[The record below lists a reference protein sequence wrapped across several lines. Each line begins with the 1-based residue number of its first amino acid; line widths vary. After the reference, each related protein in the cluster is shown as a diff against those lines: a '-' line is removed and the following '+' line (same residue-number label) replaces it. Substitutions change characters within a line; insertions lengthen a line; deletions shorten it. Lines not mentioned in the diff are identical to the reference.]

1 MASDSE
7 NIWVNEA
14 ENLTEETFSRMVTD
28 YYALL
33 FNYGSTFCHDEA
45 LLKDTIQDLFLS
57 IWENSNRFDIKFARN
72 YLLKSLRNNL
82 YRNMKRQNSS
92 VPFCEVEPLDFFGHE
107 SSIEDDI
114 VADDADFQT
123 SRELE
128 ESIAKLSAKQKEVVF
143 LKYYQGLSND
153 EIAHILAINKQSVAN
168 SIHRIITTLRKNL
181 PANYAALSVFIHL
194 VCK

>member
-1 MASDSE
+1 MWNNPS
-7 NIWVNEA
+7 NIWVNSVDK
-14 ENLTEETFSRMVTD
+14 LTEESFSKLVED
-28 YYALL
+28 YYHVL
-33 FNYGSTFCHDEA
+33 FNFGSTFCPDEA

-57 IWENSNRFDIKFARN
+57 IWENNNRFDIKFARN

-82 YRNMKRQNSS
+82 YRNMKRQNSGVS
-92 VPFCEVEPLDFFGHE
+92 LDEVELLDFLDHE
-107 SSIEDDI
+107 SSIEDVI
-114 VADDADFQT
+114 VADEAAFQT

-128 ESIAKLSAKQKEVVF
+128 ASIAKLSAKQKEVVF

-153 EIAHILAINKQSVAN
+153 EIAQILSINKQSVAN
-168 SIHRIITTLRKNL
+168 SIHRIITTLRGNL